1 MLFPKPYFK
10 RFKVVES
17 RIWHKIFRFHCFCF
31 VIQLTFISSPA
42 MLQFFLFFIIDGFTL
57 WMFRQAQMSTIQCTV
72 HFFFVNKGIVETM
85 T

>member
-10 RFKVVES
+10 RFKVAES
-17 RIWHKIFRFHCFCF
+17 RIWHKIFWFRCFCF

-57 WMFRQAQMSTIQCTV
+57 WLFRQAQMTTIHYTV